1 MIVTH
6 LLLLGFFDTPPG
18 PEPTGENAP
27 LVGMM
32 ANMGTLMGRM

>member
-6 LLLLGFFDTPPG
+6 LLLMGFFEAS
-18 PEPTGENAP
+18 PEPPAGDYAP
-27 LVGMM
+27 VVGMM